1 VSLCVNHAKKTL
13 SKYACPDAGN
23 GSDNGAPLWICRKS
37 AAKASLTLESAVV
50 IPLVA
55 GFLAVLLMFF
65 RVLEVETEIYSALSY
80 AGRKTAAITTAGDD
94 DAAELVLAEVYF
106 REALAE
112 YDAVSDYVKGGAYG
126 VSLLSS
132 DFSGDYVC
140 LKANYKVVFPVGF
153 FRING
158 ISVFQE
164 SKSRKWTGST
174 GSTDD
179 ADDWVYITENGTV
192 YHSTRECS
200 YLDLSIQNVSYGQIE
215 SLRNKNQHKYYA
227 CELCGGEIP
236 VMQMV
241 YITDYGTT
249 YHTKLECSGL
259 KRTIYQV
266 QKSEAETMGGCSKCV
281 GK

>member
-1 VSLCVNHAKKTL
+1 VSLCVNEAKKTL
-13 SKYACPDAGN
+13 SKYACPGAGN
-23 GSDNGAPLWICRKS
+23 GSDNGAPLWICRKQ
-37 AAKASLTLESAVV
+37 AAKASLTLEAAVV

-80 AGRKTAAITTAGDD
+80 AGRKTAAITTAADD
-94 DAAELVLAEVYF
+94 EAAELVLAEVYF
-106 REALAE
+106 REALAD
-112 YDAVSDYVKGGAYG
+112 YDAVSDYVKGGTYG

-140 LKANYKVVFPVGF
+140 LKANYRVVFPVGF
-153 FRING
+153 FNRNG

-174 GSTDD
+174 GSTDGAD
-179 ADDWVYITENGTV
+179 AWVYITETGTV

-200 YLDLSIQNVSYGQIE
+200 YLDLSIQNVSYGQVE
-215 SLRNKNQHKYYA
+215 SLRNRNQHKYYA
-227 CELCGGEIP
+227 CELCGEESA
-236 VMQMV
+236 VTLV

-266 QKSEAETMGGCSKCV
+266 QKSEVETMGGCSKCV
-281 GK
+281 GR